1 MSTSSQDA
9 NEFLDAI
16 AKVLLRC
23 VVFGFLLL
31 LAWFTCYTL
40 LPGPIHL
47 QGKLFGLTPHETDLI
62 HYCGMAFVKMCVL
75 LFFLFPYIAIR
86 LVLRRKAD

>member
-1 MSTSSQDA
+1 MTTSTEINDL
-9 NEFLDAI
+9 LDTL

-23 VVFGFLLL
+23 AVFGFLLL
-31 LAWFTCYTL
+31 LLW
-40 LPGPIHL
+40 
-47 QGKLFGLTPHETDLI
+47 FGLCMLAGDMVYGLHGRLFDLTRHELNLI

-86 LVLRRKAD
+86 LVLRKRS